1 MLKQVIVIGGG
12 LSGLSAAHTVLEYGG
27 KVLLLDKNPFCG
39 GNSTKATSGLNAAGT
54 KTQIRKGIEDS
65 AEIFEKDTAR
75 SANLGKSEQS
85 YPLAKV
91 LAQGSDPAVEWL
103 TSDKF
108 KIDLSLVSRLG
119 GHTHQRTH
127 RGKERFPGMTITY
140 ALLEKLEEIE
150 KVTKGEDAKIITKA
164 KVTQLLKEGDNVIG
178 VEYEKDGKKQQVYG
192 AVVIASGGFAADFA
206 DDSLLNKY
214 RPDLSHLPTTNG
226 SHCSGDGIKMA
237 QQVGGDVVD
246 MEWVQVHPTGL
257 VHPDDPN
264 AKVKWLAA
272 EALRGVGGI
281 LLDINGNRFCDEL
294 GRRDYVTGEM
304 NKNKG
309 PFRLVLN
316 GKAGKEIE
324 WHCKHYIGRKLMK
337 KFNSG
342 EELAKEMNI
351 TPQKLQES
359 FDAYNEAAKKGT
371 DQWGKKFFTNAPFI
385 MKDEFFV
392 SFVTPV
398 LHYCMGGIKISV
410 DSEILGQGD
419 KIIPGAF
426 AAGEVTGGVHGKNR
440 LGGNSLL
447 ECVVFGRVAG
457 RSAAKY
463 IFKSAL
469 DEKKYSG
476 IKRIELVRNQLKN
489 VNMEDRTKNVPEL
502 LKLQP
507 SDTQSRVSGGTAH
520 ILPKE
525 RAKSKF
531 DVQELI
537 DFVNG
542 GKDLTKR
549 RKFLESVVNKDP
561 EMFHDIYNFNRQ
573 DYISH
578 ATKDFI
584 RIHKPYK
591 DYKPT
596 RWDICVMA
604 EISVGYGALN
614 NSHNIFMGTV
624 AGQGNEEQQRF
635 WLPKILNFQVTGSY
649 AQTELG
655 HGSNVRGL
663 MTTAEYDKK
672 TDEFVLNT
680 PSLRAM
686 KWWPGCLG
694 KVATHC
700 VLYAQT
706 IIDGKEYGVDV
717 FIMQIRDENH
727 LPLPGIRLGD
737 LGMKMGDNANDTGF
751 MILENVRIPR
761 ENMMSKY
768 RTVNKEGKYTEVV
781 KADPKVHYTTMMT
794 TRAQMVNTAAGRLA
808 QSATMAIRYSCVRE
822 QGFSSSTAKSYKSEE
837 KQIIDHKIQQYRLFK
852 QLAHAYAL
860 KFTARWMIEQ
870 LQAFEGDK
878 IGVIKNTNVLKELSA
893 TSAGL
898 KSLTTFVAIN
908 GVEDLRKCC
917 GGNGYLLNSGI
928 GALSQDYL
936 WQITAE
942 GDFIILGLHTARH
955 ILKSVQ
961 GALKGEKLTG
971 SLEYLNV
978 CNSKDFNLARQR
990 PASAKYAS
998 DFMNLNYLLSLFQYN
1013 AIEKSVNVARD
1024 FEEFTKVRKMSFDE
1038 AWNQLSDI
1046 LLKVQNAHAFYLLM
1060 ANFVQKVNEMKN
1072 PEIQKILTRLCALY
1086 ATSNFL
1092 DNNWGDIFE
1101 RDEFRLINETV
1112 SQLMAEIRP
1121 DCIALTDAFDYPD
1134 FILRS
1139 TIGRHDGNVYE
1150 ALFDAAQKSV
1160 LNRTDP
1166 FDGYKYLEPH
1176 LNKELLKH
1184 GNKSITT
1191 FKSSNGKF

>member
-1 MLKQVIVIGGG
+1 MLKQVIVVGGG
-12 LSGLSAAHTVLEYGG
+12 LSGLSAAHTVLEHGG

-39 GNSTKATSGLNAAGT
+39 GNSTKATSGINAAPT
-54 KTQIRKGIEDS
+54 KTQIKNGIEDS
-65 AEIFEKDTAR
+65 AAIFEKDTAR
-75 SANLGKSEQS
+75 SANLGKSEET

-91 LAQGSDPAVEWL
+91 LTAGSDPAVEWL
-103 TSDKF
+103 TSKF
-108 KIDLSLVSRLG
+108 GIDLSLVSRLG

-140 ALLEKLEEIE
+140 ALLERLEEVE
-150 KVTKGEDAKIITKA
+150 KLTKGEDAKILTKA
-164 KVTQLLKEGDNVIG
+164 KVTKLLIEGDNVIG
-178 VEYEKDGKKQQVYG
+178 VEFEKDGKTHQAYG
-192 AVVIASGGFAADFA
+192 AVIIASGGFAADFTEN
-206 DDSLLNKY
+206 SLLNKF
-214 RPDLSHLPTTNG
+214 RPDLNHLPTTNG
-226 SHCSGDGIKMA
+226 SHCTGDGIKMA

-246 MEWVQVHPTGL
+246 MEWVQIHPTGL
-257 VHPDDPN
+257 VNPDDPN
-264 AKVKWLAA
+264 AKVKFLAA
-272 EALRGVGGI
+272 EALRGVGGL
-281 LLDINGNRFCDEL
+281 LLDANGNRFCDEL

-309 PFRLVLN
+309 PYRLVLN

-342 EELAKEMNI
+342 EELAREMKI
-351 TPQKLQES
+351 SPEALKTS
-359 FDAYNEAAKKGT
+359 FDAYNENAKKGT
-371 DQWGKKFFTNAPFI
+371 DQYGKKYFTNAPFV
-385 MKDEFFV
+385 MNDHFFV

-398 LHYCMGGIKISV
+398 VHYCMGGIKISP
-410 DSEILGQGD
+410 DSEVLGGAD
-419 KIIPGAF
+419 KIVPGLF
-426 AAGEVTGGVHGKNR
+426 AAGEVAGGVHGKNR

-457 RSAAKY
+457 RTASNY
-463 IFKSAL
+463 LFKCAL
-469 DEKKYSG
+469 DEKKYNG
-476 IKRIELVRNQLKN
+476 LKRMELVRNQLHSN
-489 VNMEDRTKNVPEL
+489 EDRKKNVPEL
-502 LKLQP
+502 LKLTP
-507 SDTQSRVSGGTAH
+507 SDTQSKLSGGTSH
-520 ILPKE
+520 ILPNE

-531 DVQELI
+531 DVKELT
-537 DFVNG
+537 DFLNG
-542 GKDLTKR
+542 GKESTKR

-561 EMFHDIYNFNRQ
+561 ELFHNIYNFDRQ
-573 DYISH
+573 EHMAH

-591 DYKPT
+591 DFKPT
-596 RWDICVMA
+596 RWEICIMA
-604 EISVGYGALN
+604 EISIGYGALN
-614 NSHNIFMGTV
+614 NSHNIFAGTIS
-624 AGQGNEEQQRF
+624 GQANVEQQKF
-635 WLPKILNFQVTGSY
+635 WLPKIWSFQITGSY

-663 MTTAEYDKK
+663 MTTAEYDKN

-761 ENMMSKY
+761 THMLSKY
-768 RTVNKEGKYTEVV
+768 RTVTKEGKYADVV

-808 QSATMAIRYSCVRE
+808 QSCTMAIRYSCVRE
-822 QGFSSSTAKSYKSEE
+822 QGFVSSKSVSFKSEE

-860 KFTARWMIEQ
+860 KFTAKWMIEQ
-870 LQAFEGDK
+870 LTAFEGTTL
-878 IGVIKNTNVLKELSA
+878 GVIKNPDVLKELSA

-898 KSLTTFVAIN
+898 KSLTTWVALN
-908 GVEDLRKCC
+908 GVEDCRKCC

-955 ILKSVQ
+955 LLKSVQ
-961 GALKGEKLTG
+961 SAFKGEKMTG

-978 CNSKDFNLARQR
+978 CNAKDFNLVQHR
-990 PASAKYAS
+990 PASAKFAS
-998 DFMNLNYLLSLFQYN
+998 DFQNITYLLSLFQYN
-1013 AIEKSVNVARD
+1013 ALEKLVTVARD
-1024 FEEFTKVRKMSFDE
+1024 FDHLLKVKKLSYDE
-1038 AWNQLSDI
+1038 AWNSLADI
-1046 LLKVQNAHAFYLLM
+1046 LLKVQNSHAFFLLM
-1060 ANFVQKVNEMKN
+1060 SNFTAKVNEMKD
-1072 PEIQKILTRLCALY
+1072 PQIQKIVSRLCALF
-1086 ATSNFL
+1086 ANSNFL

-1112 SQLMAEIRP
+1112 STLLNEIRP

-1139 TIGRHDGNVYE
+1139 TIGRYDGNVYE

-1166 FDGYKYLEPH
+1166 FDGYEYLKPH

-1184 GNKSITT
+1184 GNQSFTT